1 MVRFNLLKTFC
12 KVVKFSSIIGYN
24 RTLPYIYIIT
34 TAIRGETCRKT
45 RPDCCDE
52 YIKETCTEYC
62 DSNPCNGRGSNQR
75 LLHMST
81 PYSPM

>member
-1 MVRFNLLKTFC
+1 MIIIIIFKIGPIEP
-12 KVVKFSSIIGYN
+12 SSE
-24 RTLPYIYIIT
+24 PPW
-34 TAIRGETCRKT
+34 CRQT
-45 RPDCCDE
+45 RPNCCQE
-52 YIKETCTEYC
+52 YTKETCTEYC